1 MSKGR
6 QRTREKRARKY
17 FRGGTMP
24 DGLELFPLDGGKL
37 EVMQE
42 IIESGESDEMDDAA
56 LGGAM
61 LYMYANKFADLRDMS
76 LDAIAEA
83 GTELGRSITL
93 EDRQAAEEVILAD
106 FDALG
111 ASMTQNPKQAAPAEE
126 GPDPSPM
133 PVSSV
138 PGSNLAIV
146 EMNSTEP
153 APSKSSKSISPAI
166 TQTGEK
172 VTLGHGSTRTRE
184 NSRQSGKNSNASAPI
199 PNG

>member
-17 FRGGTMP
+17 FKGGTMP

-42 IIESGESDEMDDAA
+42 IIESGESDEMDDAS

-61 LYMYANKFADLRDMS
+61 LYMYANRYAQLRDMS
-76 LDAIAEA
+76 LDEIAEA
-83 GTELGRSITL
+83 GTELGRSVTL
-93 EDRQAAEEVILAD
+93 EDRQAAEEVILSD

-111 ASMTQNPKQAAPAEE
+111 ASMTQNPKQTALVEE
-126 GPDPSPM
+126 GPSHSLI
-133 PVSSV
+133 PVTSG

-153 APSKSSKSISPAI
+153 APSRSSKSTLPAN
-166 TQTGEK
+166 TQTGE
-172 VTLGHGSTRTRE
+172 TATRGNGSTRTLE
-184 NSRQSGKNSNASAPI
+184 NSRRSGKNSNASAPVT
-199 PNG
+199 NG

>member
-17 FRGGTMP
+17 FSGGTMP

-42 IIESGESDEMDDAA
+42 IIESGESDEMDDAS

-61 LYMYANKFADLRDMS
+61 LYMYANKYAHLRDMS
-76 LDAIAEA
+76 LDDIAEA
-83 GTELGRSITL
+83 GTELGRTITL

-126 GPDPSPM
+126 GPSPSPT
-133 PVSSV
+133 PASSV
-138 PGSNLAIV
+138 PGSTLAIV
-146 EMNSTEP
+146 ERNSIEQ
-153 APSKSSKSISPAI
+153 APSKSSRSTSPAS
-166 TQTGEK
+166 TQTEETTTRGS
-172 VTLGHGSTRTRE
+172 GSTGKRE
-184 NSRQSGKNSNASAPI
+184 NLKRSERNSDASAPTQ
-199 PNG
+199 NG